1 MGFQRVSAVLAAFAC
16 WALAGGSA
24 FADCKLSRVAEL
36 PVTMRGHEPLITVK
50 INGKDARFIVDTGA
64 FWNSMTPGS
73 AAKYGLSLGPAPFG
87 LIMKGVGGST
97 MNISLGTAQD
107 MTFADVALHHVQF
120 IVMDKGFGGEAG
132 LIGENFLKQFDV
144 EYDFANGV
152 IRLFKP
158 EGCGQTDL
166 AYWVGPSQAYG
177 VARMDRPDPGEPTIM
192 STALINDQRI
202 RVALDTGAYNS
213 TLSLAAA
220 ARAGVHPTD
229 PGVVASGYGQG
240 VTQRSYTRAWLAPFS
255 SFKFGDEEIKT
266 FKLSIED
273 MQLDFDMLLGADFFL
288 AHRVFVSNS
297 QHKVYFSYNG
307 GPVFTMKL
315 AAGPTPAEPVAP
327 AVEATGSP
335 ETALDAEGYGRRAA
349 AFAARHDY
357 DHAVADLTSAIALK
371 PADARYYYER
381 ALVHRAN
388 LQPRMVMDDLDQA
401 IKLKPDYVAALLA
414 RASAWEFRKNT
425 AAAKADLDAADK
437 AAVADSD
444 ARLAI
449 ARAYAHAGLE
459 PEAIT
464 QLDQWIAAHP
474 KDDDLA
480 MALNDRCFLRA
491 QRNEALDQALT
502 DCNAALRL
510 LAGNPAILDS
520 RGLVRLRLGDY
531 DKAIA
536 DYNNALKLSPRQAWS
551 LYGRGL
557 AELKKG
563 MKAEGDADIAA
574 AKASS
579 TTIADEAAKRGLTP

>member
-1 MGFQRVSAVLAAFAC
+1 MGFRSVSTVLAGFAF

-24 FADCKLSRVAEL
+24 LADCKLSRVAEL
-36 PVTMRGHEPLITVK
+36 PVTMRGHQPLITVK
-50 INGKDARFIVDTGA
+50 VNGKDARFIVDTGA

-87 LIMKGVGGST
+87 LTMRGVGGST
-97 MNISLGTAQD
+97 MDISLGTAQD

-158 EGCGQTDL
+158 EGCGQADL

-177 VARMDRPDPGEPTIM
+177 VAKMDTPDPGEPTIM
-192 STALINDQRI
+192 STAEINDQRI

-213 TLSLAAA
+213 TLSLGAA

-229 PGVVASGYGQG
+229 AGVVAAGYGQG
-240 VTQRSYTRAWLAPFS
+240 VTQRSYKQYWLAPLS
-255 SFKFGDEEIKT
+255 SFKFGGEEIKT
-266 FKLSIED
+266 FKLAIED

-288 AHRVFVSNS
+288 AHRVLVSNS

-315 AAGPTPAEPVAP
+315 ASAPAATPVAP
-327 AVEATGSP
+327 TADATASP
-335 ETALDAEGYGRRAA
+335 GAALDAEGYSRRAA
-349 AFAARHDY
+349 AFVARHDY
-357 DHAVADLTSAIALK
+357 DHAIADLTSAIALK
-371 PADARYYYER
+371 PDDPRYYYER

-414 RASAWEFRKNT
+414 RVGAWEFRKNT

-437 AAVADSD
+437 AAGADSD

-449 ARAYAHAGLE
+449 SRAYAHAGFE
-459 PEAIT
+459 PEAIA
-464 QLDQWIAAHP
+464 QLNQWIAAHP
-474 KDDDLA
+474 QDDERA
-480 MALNDRCFLRA
+480 MALNDRCYLRA
-491 QRNEALDQALT
+491 ERNEALDQALA

-510 LAGNPAILDS
+510 LVGNPAILDS

-536 DYNNALKLSPRQAWS
+536 DYTNALKISPRQAWS

-563 MKAEGDADIAA
+563 MKVQGDADIAA
-574 AKASS
+574 AKAVSS
-579 TTIADEAAKRGLTP
+579 TIADEAAKRGLTP